1 MSETN
6 DTTGVDT
13 STQTPADSGTGQ
25 ATAAEPQTLISSA
38 TGGDAGN
45 GDAVQSAVQGGAGQ
59 PASGTGETK
68 AEGADGKEPA
78 DDQQKKSGEDE
89 KPKNAPEEY
98 AAFNTP
104 EGVEIAEPAVEQFK
118 GVAKELDLSQEQAQ
132 GLIDKMTPWMQQ
144 RTIENIKRTSNE
156 WAERSRQ
163 DPEIGGENFARSMAN
178 VARLRDNFAKN
189 ADGTFD
195 KDIAEFMN
203 SPMGNHPGALKLLAR
218 AGAAFGE
225 ARYPTG
231 GAAKS
236 GPYTAKDFYA
246 DAKNGDINIGTK

>member
-13 STQTPADSGTGQ
+13 STQAPADSGTGQ

-38 TGGDAGN
+38 TGGEAGN
-45 GDAVQSAVQGGAGQ
+45 GDAVRSAVPEGAGK

-68 AEGADGKEPA
+68 AEGADGDNPA

-98 AAFNTP
+98 AAFETP

-156 WAERSRQ
+156 WAERSRT
-163 DPEIGGENFARSMAN
+163 DPEIGGEHFAKSMAN
-178 VARLRDNFAKN
+178 VARLRDTFAKN

-246 DAKNGDINIGTK
+246 DAKTGDK